1 MSILV
6 ILLSLLSIVLLIH
19 NTILKKRNEILNYAL
34 SVLAGHVFEESGKE
48 YLKKLMKY

>member
-19 NTILKKRNEILNYAL
+19 NTALKKRNDLLNYTVG
-34 SVLAGHVFEESGKE
+34 VLAGYVFEEHGEE
-48 YLKKLMKY
+48 YLKKLTKY

>member
-19 NTILKKRNEILNYAL
+19 NTALKKRNDLLNYTVG
-34 SVLAGHVFEESGKE
+34 VLAGRIFDDNGEE
-48 YLKKLMKY
+48 YLKKLMK

>member
-19 NTILKKRNEILNYAL
+19 NTALKKRNDLLNYTVG
-34 SVLAGHVFEESGKE
+34 VLAGHIFDESGEE
-48 YLKKLMKY
+48 YLKKLTKY